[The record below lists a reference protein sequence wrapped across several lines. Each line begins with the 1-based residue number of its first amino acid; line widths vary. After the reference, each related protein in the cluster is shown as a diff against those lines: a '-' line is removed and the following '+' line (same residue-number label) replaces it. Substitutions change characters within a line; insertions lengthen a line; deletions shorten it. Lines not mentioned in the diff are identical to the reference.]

1 MYAIFESG
9 GKQVQASPGERVRL
23 EKIEADV
30 GAKVQFDRVLFVS
43 RDGKIQIGKPYLE
56 GIRVVGKV
64 IEQDRSRKVLVFK
77 KKRRN
82 QYRRTHGHRPD
93 YSAVEIQG
101 IEGKK

>member
-30 GAKVQFDRVLFVS
+30 GAKVQFDRVLFVN
-43 RDGKIQIGKPYLE
+43 REGKIQIGKPYLE

-64 IEQDRSRKVLVFK
+64 VEQDRSRKVLVFK
-77 KKRRN
+77 KKRRK
-82 QYRRTHGHRPD
+82 QYRRTHGHRQD
-93 YSAVEIQG
+93 FTAVEIQG